1 MPRSGRNQRISGAW
15 RLGFG
20 FGLLLGSTGTA
31 MAAELRTIGPRVIDE
46 PVWTYPLAADRA
58 GVRHG
63 EAHAVLSLSVTG
75 ELVDF
80 LVVGCSHLAFADALA
95 EALPDYKFAPAMVRG
110 EPRPVRLLVKFDFQ
124 KGGTIGSIQFDDNAR
139 AMSGPLGSDTTA
151 QSLVCPPDELDQP
164 LAPKRVVEPRYPE
177 ELRRE
182 GPAGEVKVEFF
193 VDGSGRVRLPAV
205 DPTAHP
211 SFAREAAT
219 ALLEWRF
226 EPPTRGGRPAL
237 VKVEQVF
244 NFPAPPPEARK

>member
-63 EAHAVLSLSVTG
+63 EAHAVLSLSATG

-80 LVVGCSHLAFADALA
+80 LVVGCTHPAFAEALA
-95 EALPDYKFAPAMVRG
+95 EALPEYKFAPAMVRG

-124 KGGTIGSIQFDDNAR
+124 KGGTIGSIQFDDNPR
-139 AMSGPLGSDTTA
+139 AMSGLLAAGATA
-151 QSLVCPPDELDQP
+151 RSLVCPPDELDQP
-164 LAPKRVVEPRYPE
+164 LAPRRVVEPRYPD
-177 ELRRE
+177 ELRGE
-182 GPAGEVKVEFF
+182 GPACEVKVDFF

-205 DPTAHP
+205 DPKAHP
-211 SFAREAAT
+211 IFAREAAT

-244 NFPAPPPEARK
+244 NFPAPPPEVRR